1 MPAVPPL
8 DLTFRQRLTFAA
20 HLYKA
25 LAKQHHRDLIPL
37 LAPLLG
43 PGAVVCDVGA
53 HAGQFAK
60 LFAALTPGGR
70 VYAFEPGAYPRAI
83 LERVVRWRRLANVTV
98 VPCGL
103 SDSTG
108 EARLGTPLKASGSIG
123 FGLAHLGADGG
134 ARPER
139 SESVALTTLDRF
151 AAEQDLHRLDFLK
164 MDIEGWEVRALRGG
178 RATIAR
184 FRPALLVELV
194 EAHLARAGTQAADA
208 WAELAPLGYAAELCR
223 GPARVPVAAFAGDGE
238 YLFVVRR

>member
-1 MPAVPPL
+1 MTRL
-8 DLTFRQRLTFAA
+8 ELTFRQRLTFAA

-25 LAKQHHRDLIPL
+25 LAKQHHRELIPL

-43 PGAVVCDVGA
+43 PDAVVCDAGA

-60 LFAALTPGGR
+60 LFAALAPGGR
-70 VYAFEPGAYPRAI
+70 IYAFEPGAYPRAI
-83 LERVVRWRRLANVTV
+83 LEMVVRWRRLANVTV

-103 SDSTG
+103 SDAAG
-108 EARLGTPLKASGSIG
+108 EARLGTPLKTSGSIG

-134 ARPER
+134 ARAER

-151 AAEQDLHRLDFLK
+151 AAEQELGRLDFLK

-184 FRPALLVELV
+184 FRPAMLIELV
-194 EAHLARAGTQAADA
+194 ESHLARAGTRASDA
-208 WAELAPLGYAAELCR
+208 WTELAPLGYAAQLCR
-223 GPARVPVAAFAGDGE
+223 GAACAPVAGFAGDGE
-238 YLFVVRR
+238 YLFVARA